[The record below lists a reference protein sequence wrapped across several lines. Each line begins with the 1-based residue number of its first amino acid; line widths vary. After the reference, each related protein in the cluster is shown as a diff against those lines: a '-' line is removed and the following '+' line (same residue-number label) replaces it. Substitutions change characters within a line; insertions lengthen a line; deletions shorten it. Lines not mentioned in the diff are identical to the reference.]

1 MTYDLDISGELD
13 KKFGKLAKKDKKQL
27 EIINK
32 KVEQIRENPHH
43 FKPLRGDMKGSR
55 RVHIDKSF
63 VLTYEIDVMSIMI
76 TSTKSSARVP
86 ALLNLPEVQPSK
98 AKKLPPAD

>member
-1 MTYDLDISGELD
+1 MKYNLQVSEYVDEI
-13 KKFGKLAKKDKKQL
+13 FQKLSKRNKKQL

-32 KVEQIRENPHH
+32 KINQILEDPYH

-63 VLTYEIDVMSIMI
+63 VLVYEIDENIKTV
-76 TSTKSSARVP
+76 R
-86 ALLNLPEVQPSK
+86 L
-98 AKKLPPAD
+98 ADYDHHDKVY